1 MIFYLYIADVMVV
14 VFTMGFIPAISPYS
28 IFFGTMLAAA
38 YWRWYVHLKRSN
50 ALSLFLPYVVSLLGV
65 INRGDLLILWQ
76 VYWIPMCG
84 LALTVFHLNPY
95 LPGLVPR
102 LYR

>member
-1 MIFYLYIADVMVV
+1 ME
-14 VFTMGFIPAISPYS
+14 FILALSPYS
-28 IFFGTMLAAA
+28 IFSGTMLAAA
-38 YWRWYVHLKRSN
+38 WRHWYVHLKRSN

-84 LALTVFHLNPY
+84 LASMVFHLNPY